1 LKGPHHDDLRHPH
14 RPRRAR
20 RLCDLIE
27 DLDARLGGRYDPALD
42 DLEREAA
49 ELCWQLGHA

>member
-1 LKGPHHDDLRHPH
+1 MITIDIHAALAEHG
-14 RPRRAR
+14 

-49 ELCWQLGHA
+49 ELRCRFGHA